1 MSESIT
7 DRIRQAID
15 ASGLKQAEIARR
27 VGVERQTVGDWYH
40 GRSVNVRPD
49 HLFALADVLGVEARW
64 LATGHGPRERVSPI
78 LSNYAEVIR
87 QLSPEARE
95 ALLIVLRER
104 AR

>member
-1 MSESIT
+1 MNESIT

-49 HLFALADVLGVEARW
+49 HLFTLADVLGVEARW